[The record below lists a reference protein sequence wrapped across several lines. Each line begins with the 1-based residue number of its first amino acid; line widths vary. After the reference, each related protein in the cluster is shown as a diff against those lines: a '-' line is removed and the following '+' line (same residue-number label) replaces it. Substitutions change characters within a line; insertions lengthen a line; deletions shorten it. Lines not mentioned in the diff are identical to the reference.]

1 MLGMDSFMDM
11 EDNPPISTSIP
22 LSSGVE
28 NTKDMILDFDPLSF
42 KINETTSKSSVTKS
56 ECSQTF
62 RVTQEI
68 SSLVD
73 LDMFD
78 PLSPEP
84 DQISP
89 KGVNREDLNISS
101 KKDTKFTSSY
111 VDELICQ
118 QEFTSFDNSI
128 PSNLLEVSE
137 SCQEIKDETPKHFSS
152 NTIETNV
159 FTDLDS
165 SEITTVVQGNIQ
177 QTPSKMGLG
186 EELDSQRETELPHF
200 VLDHM
205 EVLSDQNTEQNVTLL
220 SSENNMEIGDRDLE
234 AQHSD
239 VMEEAELARTETG
252 TASSEREKTT
262 DNTEV
267 EESAVESETTEKVES
282 SVNLESLESQPV
294 PENLEVFENQLEE
307 QDTLCKGCGKY
318 VHLTDKIIADKSAFH
333 KSCFNCKEC
342 GKSLDPDIYS
352 SHEGDIYCKLHHKQ
366 IFQPKLDGEEIFEDD
381 SKKEEATDVQVLD
394 VRHQCESSQE
404 EVHPLSTKDETL
416 IKGSEEIQDRMKRY
430 QSTTSQSHQ
439 NEQVLSSEK
448 EEQISG
454 RITNDEIKQSSNL
467 QETIGTER
475 SSSMRAAYEQAC
487 KESSSVSPT
496 CSESI
501 GLGLELKAVSIKEK
515 FEKGV
520 LDQES
525 NEKMEK
531 VRREKEED
539 LSIVS
544 ETRDSV
550 AGART
555 LFKQY
560 DTVNTNVTSLLPGR
574 SSCGETK
581 WPRELMYGGKTTIAK
596 EVVKCSKPGTKEQVD
611 LEPAELQE
619 KFNYFENYKETKP
632 QLKSSLVSDEI
643 PRDPNV
649 VRASDVQE
657 EVMGTDTAKRMLDK
671 FKQLENKSAGLSTQC
686 VSKPIS
692 KVSSS
697 QEATKIPEKH
707 RPSTEP
713 QYKPD
718 VVRYTYKVEDDMTW
732 KADQARNLK
741 AKFEH
746 WDNEVERENKIAD
759 DEGLPESD
767 TTKNLRAKFEAIRV
781 ESSRTIE
788 KPQPRGKKFA
798 ELGRAGEEC
807 DLCGKKLYP
816 MEKMEASGFKFH
828 RNCFRC
834 SHCNSLLRLD
844 NYTINS
850 RKFYC
855 TPHFKQYFKS
865 KGSYED
871 GFINNGKKEL
881 SEDTSGYTSGNTCD
895 VNQVTN
901 NQKVAV

>member
-1 MLGMDSFMDM
+1 
-11 EDNPPISTSIP
+11 
-22 LSSGVE
+22 
-28 NTKDMILDFDPLSF
+28 
-42 KINETTSKSSVTKS
+42 
-56 ECSQTF
+56 
-62 RVTQEI
+62 
-68 SSLVD
+68 
-73 LDMFD
+73 
-78 PLSPEP
+78 
-84 DQISP
+84 
-89 KGVNREDLNISS
+89 
-101 KKDTKFTSSY
+101 
-111 VDELICQ
+111 
-118 QEFTSFDNSI
+118 
-128 PSNLLEVSE
+128 
-137 SCQEIKDETPKHFSS
+137 
-152 NTIETNV
+152 
-159 FTDLDS
+159 
-165 SEITTVVQGNIQ
+165 
-177 QTPSKMGLG
+177 
-186 EELDSQRETELPHF
+186 
-200 VLDHM
+200 M

-234 AQHSD
+234 VQHND
-239 VMEEAELARTETG
+239 VMEEAELARIETG

-262 DNTEV
+262 DDTDV
-267 EESAVESETTEKVES
+267 EKSAVESETTERVET
-282 SVNLESLESQPV
+282 SVNLESLKTSLIERQKETIKTQEHEEIAQSINQELQPV
-294 PENLEVFENQLEE
+294 PENPEVFENQLEE
-307 QDTLCKGCGKY
+307 QDTLCKGCGK
-318 VHLTDKIIADKSAFH
+318 HAHMMDKIIADKSAFH
-333 KSCFNCKEC
+333 KSCFYCKEC
-342 GKSLDPDIYS
+342 GKSLDLDNYS

-366 IFQPKLDGEEIFEDD
+366 IFRPKLDGEEIFEGD
-381 SKKEEATDVQVLD
+381 SKKEEATDVQILD
-394 VRHQCESSQE
+394 VRHQCESSQK

-416 IKGSEEIQDRMKRY
+416 IKGSEGIQDRMRRY

-454 RITNDEIKQSSNL
+454 RMTNDEIKQSSNL

-501 GLGLELKAVSIKEK
+501 GLGLEIKAVSIKEK

-531 VRREKEED
+531 VRKEKEED

-581 WPRELMYGGKTTIAK
+581 WPRELMYGGKTTNAK

-632 QLKSSLVSDEI
+632 HLKLSSVNDEI

-671 FKQLENKSAGLSTQC
+671 FKQLENQSAGLSTHC

-697 QEATKIPEKH
+697 QETTKVPEKC

-713 QYKPD
+713 QHKLD
-718 VVRYTYKVEDDMTW
+718 VVRCTYKVEDDMTW

-781 ESSRTIE
+781 ESSRIVE
-788 KPQPRGKKFA
+788 KPQLRGKKFA
-798 ELGRAGEEC
+798 ELGLRSGEEC